1 MSAIRGR
8 PAPRCPA
15 VTLLTL
21 AGLAGLSGCGLSA
34 ELERERHPGGRPTK
48 PAFGVASQAPPSTLA
63 PLPGSRPPGTG
74 TTSGASA
81 DVSAAPD
88 GAPGGAPCDSPGI
101 RLRAEHTGAAMGLR
115 AMSVTLTNCDSEP
128 YALDGHPRVRLV
140 DEHGVQPPGIRVVGD
155 LDVVPMAPSAAPAT
169 AFTLKRGES
178 AVADVMWRTNA
189 EHVPSL
195 RIRARPDAPEVVV
208 TPDDP
213 LDVGPRNV
221 VGTSP
226 WRPR

>member
-8 PAPRCPA
+8 SAPRCLA

-21 AGLAGLSGCGLSA
+21 AALPGCGLSA
-34 ELERERHPGGRPTK
+34 ELERERHPSGRPTE
-48 PAFGVASQAPPSTLA
+48 PALGVDSPAPPSTLA
-63 PLPGSRPPGTG
+63 PLPGSRP
-74 TTSGASA
+74 SGPSA
-81 DVSAAPD
+81 LDDITADTSAAPD
-88 GAPGGAPCDSPGI
+88 GAPSGASCDGPGI
-101 RLRAEHTGAAMGLR
+101 RLRAEHTGSAMGLR

-128 YALDGHPRVRLV
+128 YALDGHPLIRLV
-140 DEHGVQPPGIRVVGD
+140 DEHGVQPPGIRVVDD

-169 AFTLKRGES
+169 AFTLERGES
-178 AVADVMWRTNA
+178 AVTDVMWRANA
-189 EHVPSL
+189 EDVPSL
-195 RIRARPDAPEVVV
+195 RIRAGSDAPEVVV

-226 WRPR
+226 WRPT